1 MKKKYFYEE
10 PNPKNLKDGMK
21 TPLPEDQDGELR
33 DGFGIENIA
42 EAMVRF
48 DTDRKHTSFSG
59 NLFALVHVH
68 PQQINGKTLAEAGYL
83 GNLSEEIDQNI
94 DQVIIS
100 GKQFYKESYFFMED
114 KLLWLGISLF
124 PEKDEHGET
133 ISVTGVFK
141 DISRQKDFEQKY
153 KEKKQRYKLSAKASD
168 NGIWDWE
175 VDSEDMH
182 LSRKW
187 KSQLGYY
194 HDELENTFATWM
206 DLLHHDDYN
215 RVKHSF
221 DKFLKSSSVIFE
233 SEFRLK
239 HKDGLYRWFKCRA
252 AAVRDDKGKAI
263 RILGANHDITAEKK
277 SQEDLRMFHQAIMQ
291 SPVPFVITDT
301 DGYIELFNP
310 AFSKITG
317 YAKDELVGKK
327 TNIQK
332 SGYHPQ
338 SFYKTLWDT
347 ILSGNEWRGEF
358 KNRNKKGNHY
368 WELASI
374 SSLKNEQGEIT
385 HYLKISE
392 EISSI
397 KKMEDDLRKSNKR
410 AILENQTRNSF
421 IANMSHEIRT
431 PINGIIGFSELLKSG
446 NLTEDQQLRYV
457 DIIEESSRDLL
468 VLIDDMIDI
477 SKIEANELKLKKDA
491 YSLKTLLQDLSEE
504 FRQMKTQKKKG
515 QLEIRFRSPQLKHHD
530 FIFTDQ
536 KRLKQILT
544 NLFDNSLK
552 FTDSGYIEVGYQ
564 LLSTNKLQF
573 YVEDSGQGI
582 PKNQLKNIFSRTT
595 SHAHSIKDK
604 AGGAGLGLA
613 ICQGLVKLMEGDINV
628 KSIPNK
634 GSIFYFTVPYDKIS
648 SPPKESKK
656 NLFTD
661 YDFKDFT
668 ILIAEDVDYNFE
680 YLKEILRETNAKIL
694 WAKDGIDALNLY
706 SKNKVDL
713 ILMDIQ
719 LPEIDGYEATR
730 TIRESNEDIPIIA
743 QTAYAMS
750 DDHQK
755 CFSAGCNEVLTKPI
769 KMKVMLETLA
779 RYLKPGEK

>member
-1 MKKKYFYEE
+1 
-10 PNPKNLKDGMK
+10 
-21 TPLPEDQDGELR
+21 
-33 DGFGIENIA
+33 
-42 EAMVRF
+42 
-48 DTDRKHTSFSG
+48 
-59 NLFALVHVH
+59 
-68 PQQINGKTLAEAGYL
+68 
-83 GNLSEEIDQNI
+83 
-94 DQVIIS
+94 
-100 GKQFYKESYFFMED
+100 
-114 KLLWLGISLF
+114 
-124 PEKDEHGET
+124 
-133 ISVTGVFK
+133 
-141 DISRQKDFEQKY
+141 
-153 KEKKQRYKLSAKASD
+153 
-168 NGIWDWE
+168 
-175 VDSEDMH
+175 
-182 LSRKW
+182 
-187 KSQLGYY
+187 
-194 HDELENTFATWM
+194 
-206 DLLHHDDYN
+206 
-215 RVKHSF
+215 
-221 DKFLKSSSVIFE
+221 
-233 SEFRLK
+233 
-239 HKDGLYRWFKCRA
+239 
-252 AAVRDDKGKAI
+252 
-263 RILGANHDITAEKK
+263 
-277 SQEDLRMFHQAIMQ
+277 
-291 SPVPFVITDT
+291 
-301 DGYIELFNP
+301 
-310 AFSKITG
+310 
-317 YAKDELVGKK
+317 
-327 TNIQK
+327 
-332 SGYHPQ
+332 
-338 SFYKTLWDT
+338 
-347 ILSGNEWRGEF
+347 LSGNEWRGEF

-504 FRQMKTQKKKG
+504 FRQMKIQKKKG